1 MLCRGTTPLKVTSG
15 RLKPPGIV
23 SFGLV
28 EERTPFNSHP
38 VFTCWRTSKMGYTI
52 TQNAVWFLEKFG
64 LVPKGTYSVGQSL
77 IVAAKALVA
86 GGKTKLFT

>member
-1 MLCRGTTPLKVTSG
+1 
-15 RLKPPGIV
+15 
-23 SFGLV
+23 
-28 EERTPFNSHP
+28 
-38 VFTCWRTSKMGYTI
+38 MGYTI

-64 LVPKGTYSVGQSL
+64 LVPKGTYSVGESL